1 MISGINSTLSALRG
15 LSTKLDSTANN
26 VANMESDGFKKTRV
40 TLEEGGAA
48 GGVSARVERVET
60 PGPQVLETT
69 PAGTTLVEKSNVE
82 LTEEIP
88 NLMMVKNS
96 YKANLKVIQV
106 NDEMLG
112 SLLDI
117 KG

>member
-1 MISGINSTLSALRG
+1 MISGINFALSALQG
-15 LSTKLDSTANN
+15 LTTKLNSTANN
-26 VANMESDGFKKTRV
+26 VANMETDGFKKTRV
-40 TLEEGGAA
+40 TLDDGGAP
-48 GGVSARVERVET
+48 GGVPARVERVAT
-60 PGPQVLETT
+60 PGPRVLEPP

-96 YKANLKVIQV
+96 YKANLKVIQAT
-106 NDEMLG
+106 DEMLG